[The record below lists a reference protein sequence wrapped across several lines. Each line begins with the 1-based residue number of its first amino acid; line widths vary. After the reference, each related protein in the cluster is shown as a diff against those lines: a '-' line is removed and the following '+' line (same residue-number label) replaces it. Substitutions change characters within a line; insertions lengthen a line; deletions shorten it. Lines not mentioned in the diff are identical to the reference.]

1 MLIERDV
8 LTVKTGKG
16 GAKPV
21 RPKMDHGANVSPPFP
36 PHYNTKKKYC
46 PRVEIEHARRRIKKH
61 DLDVCRSQ
69 EIPSSM

>member
-16 GAKPV
+16 GAKSV

-36 PHYNTKKKYC
+36 PHYNTKKKVL
-46 PRVEIEHARRRIKKH
+46 PEGG
-61 DLDVCRSQ
+61 DLIC
-69 EIPSSM
+69 